1 MEAAVQG
8 STPAIRHE
16 FNSRHVMMNK
26 WCILT
31 DLWCMTQFCQRATQF
46 LKNVCRNF
54 RHFWN
59 PLSPALSWQGG
70 RRVGACEKPKLANN
84 WCCNH
89 CNAGRPGLRVVGF
102 ERHFAL
108 GDNVDR
114 VVGAEKM
121 LQSSIWL
128 LPMQCLMKETT
139 VSKENRSSEIINV
152 FSISLETSFGKI
164 SVNLIGS
171 GHNFLASLSRP
182 INLILKKEIS
192 FWIREHPSRDKYCH
206 IRNINCCDVAPGDL
220 NDDDDGACDWES
232 VSCKLGHMSALMA
245 TWLTGGV
252 THRHHHRQ
260 HHRNHRSHHQCHHRS
275 HHQRHRRRH
284 HHHHYLGPYLTIFV
298 CRIISGLYE
307 KSANCATYVIVLI
320 FGGGANFRRFSAKFG
335 HLCIFANS
343 TRLRRIFCA
352 IGKNALLFILFT
364 CIYNSEK
371 WLSKLNP

>member
-8 STPAIRHE
+8 STSAIRHE
-16 FNSRHVMMNK
+16 LNSRHVMMNK

-89 CNAGRPGLRVVGF
+89 CNAGRPSLGVVGF

-108 GDNVDR
+108 GDDVVR
-114 VVGAEKM
+114 VAGAEKM

-128 LPMQCLMKETT
+128 LPMQKCLMKKTT
-139 VSKENRSSEIINV
+139 VSKEIRSSKIIKV
-152 FSISLETSFGKI
+152 FFNFVRETSFGKI
-164 SVNLIGS
+164 SVTLIGS
-171 GHNFLASLSRP
+171 GHDFLASFSPP
-182 INLILKKEIS
+182 ISLILKKEIS
-192 FWIREHPSRDKYCH
+192 FWIRVHPSRDKSCH
-206 IRNINCCDVAPGDL
+206 IPNINCCDVAPADL

-252 THRHHHRQ
+252 THRHHPRHHHRQ
-260 HHRNHRSHHQCHHRS
+260 HHRHHRSHHQCHHHS
-275 HHQRHRRRH
+275 NHQRH

-307 KSANCATYVIVLI
+307 KKHKSCYFLELVLI
-320 FGGGANFRRFSAKFG
+320 SGVFTLSLGV
-335 HLCIFANS
+335 LC
-343 TRLRRIFCA
+343 
-352 IGKNALLFILFT
+352 
-364 CIYNSEK
+364 
-371 WLSKLNP
+371 

>member
-8 STPAIRHE
+8 STSAIRHE

-108 GDNVDR
+108 GDNVVR
-114 VVGAEKM
+114 VAGAEKM
-121 LQSSIWL
+121 LQSSIGL

-152 FSISLETSFGKI
+152 FF
-164 SVNLIGS
+164 
-171 GHNFLASLSRP
+171 NF
-182 INLILKKEIS
+182 
-192 FWIREHPSRDKYCH
+192 
-206 IRNINCCDVAPGDL
+206 IRNIFWKNISQPYRFRAQLPCQSFPTHKLDFEERNIFLNTCTSFTGQILSHPKYKLLWCCSS
-220 NDDDDGACDWES
+220 WS
-232 VSCKLGHMSALMA
+232 Q
-245 TWLTGGV
+245 W
-252 THRHHHRQ
+252 
-260 HHRNHRSHHQCHHRS
+260 
-275 HHQRHRRRH
+275 
-284 HHHHYLGPYLTIFV
+284 
-298 CRIISGLYE
+298 
-307 KSANCATYVIVLI
+307 
-320 FGGGANFRRFSAKFG
+320 
-335 HLCIFANS
+335 
-343 TRLRRIFCA
+343 
-352 IGKNALLFILFT
+352 
-364 CIYNSEK
+364 
-371 WLSKLNP
+371 W